1 MPRFIYPFI
10 VDQHLGCFHFLVIA
24 INICVQIFLDIFS
37 FVSFLFLRVYQIQEL
52 NVRKVTLSTDKNKYG
67 IRLRAEPDHMVLGK
81 RLKGAFKMVMTS
93 IKQLSNEELERFQEN
108 GGCLFHWGHHLC
120 PQPDGYLILSLLF
133 HFYCYRLPLNQNF
146 FSCS

>member
-1 MPRFIYPFI
+1 MDIPHFIYPFI
-10 VDQHLGCFHFLVIA
+10 VDQHLSYFHFLVIA
-24 INICVQIFLDIFS
+24 INIYIQIFVDIFS
-37 FVSFLFLRVYQIQEL
+37 FVSFLFLHVYQIQEL

-108 GGCLFHWGHHLC
+108 GGHLFHWGA
-120 PQPDGYLILSLLF
+120 PFVS
-133 HFYCYRLPLNQNF
+133 
-146 FSCS
+146 ST